1 MKKNDSNL
9 LHRESQTKIYSQNSI
24 HGDDW
29 FCTNGN
35 LSKKV
40 DESGNFRNFVGDTVV
55 FLLQDTVMEQ
65 LGYLQDELYAKCEP
79 ILSQRLGKDTFHM
92 TLHDL
97 NAGTEK
103 RNQEEA
109 CRLIYE
115 LRNSGIKSIKMHST
129 YLFNMVSTS
138 VVLGFLPVDE
148 ENCRNLMGFYDRFQ
162 EIVPLSYSLSPHIT
176 MAYYKPRNFPMRE
189 MDGLREVIAKVNQRE
204 KIEME
209 LELDKLVYQQF
220 EHMNCYKTKM

>member
-1 MKKNDSNL
+1 MQTLQELTQRVKK
-9 LHRESQTKIYSQNSI
+9 YSKNSI
-24 HGDDW
+24 YGDDW
-29 FCTNGN
+29 FCTNTN
-35 LSKKV
+35 LGKKV
-40 DESGNFRNFVGDTVV
+40 DEAGNFRDFAGDTTV
-55 FLLQDTVMEQ
+55 FLLQHEVKEQ
-65 LGYLQDELYAKCEP
+65 LGNIQDELYEKCESV
-79 ILSQRLGKDTFHM
+79 LSQRLGKDTFHM

-97 NAGTEK
+97 NAGTDK

-115 LRNSGIKSIKMHST
+115 LRNSGIKSIKMRST

-176 MAYYKPRNFPMRE
+176 MAYYKPKNFPMRE
-189 MDGLREVIAKVNQRE
+189 MKGLRDVIAKVNQSE

-220 EHMNCYKTKM
+220 TNMNCYVTKML